1 MQIAVKEML
10 HLLRRNS
17 AAGIRHAEQQLAAA
31 FFQFHRDRAAGR
43 RKFQRIGQQMIQELL
58 HGAGVNRADAAL
70 HGADEFQVD
79 PQHLRQI
86 AGAFA
91 DLANQL
97 YQICVPQRGRLRCS
111 QIFSGGKAVH
121 QPQQPVKAL
130 IQHCG
135 LGIQHGILFPRFRR
149 NGLRRGKVEVAEQ
162 TAHLIGKIGEQRG
175 QIFLN
180 LTHGKHLLSSQMA

>member
-1 MQIAVKEML
+1 MPPPCRSAMARHRGSPRPRPRRGYGLRMQIAVKEML
-10 HLLRRNS
+10 HLPRPKF

-130 IQHCG
+130 IQHAA
-135 LGIQHGILFPRFRR
+135 L
-149 NGLRRGKVEVAEQ
+149 A
-162 TAHLIGKIGEQRG
+162 
-175 QIFLN
+175 
-180 LTHGKHLLSSQMA
+180 SSTDPVPALPPE

>member
-1 MQIAVKEML
+1 MGRQAAPQGQPHPGMGHQRLGAV
-10 HLLRRNS
+10 H
-17 AAGIRHAEQQLAAA
+17 Q
-31 FFQFHRDRAAGR
+31 
-43 RKFQRIGQQMIQELL
+43 
-58 HGAGVNRADAAL
+58 
-70 HGADEFQVD
+70 
-79 PQHLRQI
+79 LRQPRH
-86 AGAFA
+86 
-91 DLANQL
+91 QL
-97 YQICVPQRGRLRCS
+97 HILRLQRLCLRD
-111 QIFSGGKAVH
+111 QGGGGEIVH

>member
-1 MQIAVKEML
+1 
-10 HLLRRNS
+10 
-17 AAGIRHAEQQLAAA
+17 
-31 FFQFHRDRAAGR
+31 
-43 RKFQRIGQQMIQELL
+43 MIQELL
-58 HGAGVNRADAAL
+58 HGAGVNRADTAL

-91 DLANQL
+91 DLSHQL
-97 YQICVPQRGRLRCS
+97 YQICVPQRGRLRFS
-111 QIFSGGKAVH
+111 QIFGGGEAVH

-135 LGIQHGILFPRFRR
+135 LGIQRRILLPRFRR
-149 NGLRRGKVEVAEQ
+149 NRLRRGEIEVAEQ

-175 QIFLN
+175 QIFVI
-180 LTHGKHLLSSQMA
+180 LTHRKHLLSSQRA